1 MARRVSEL
9 VDVRIVQEAGD
20 APMAFLWRGRLYVV
34 REVLGHWRER
44 RDWWST
50 AAARALHGEEWPGDR
65 PSSSEGPSFAVW
77 SGQAAGSSGELPG
90 GVPGSGS
97 GSGAGGP
104 GGVPAGGSGPSPE
117 EHPAR
122 PGRSHASPAARGRHG
137 ATHRR
142 SHSRAV
148 AAGGVTGGAA
158 GGRDRESHEND
169 RGQGETGRPE
179 VSPEF
184 LLESECEV
192 WRVEASTGRAFG
204 SGVYDLSRT
213 PASNPA
219 ADSWRLLQVAD

>member
-9 VDVRIVQEAGD
+9 VDVRIVQEAGE

-65 PSSSEGPSFAVW
+65 PASSEGPSFAVW

-90 GVPGSGS
+90 GVPGG
-97 GSGAGGP
+97 GAGSAS
-104 GGVPAGGSGPSPE
+104 GGGAGQVSGGSGRASE
-117 EHPAR
+117 DHPAR
-122 PGRSHASPAARGRHG
+122 AGRSHGTPATHGRHG
-137 ATHRR
+137 PVHRR
-142 SHSRAV
+142 SH
-148 AAGGVTGGAA
+148 
-158 GGRDRESHEND
+158 GRSHENA
-169 RGQGETGRPE
+169 RVQGETVQPE
-179 VSPEF
+179 GAEEF
-184 LLESECEV
+184 LLDSECEV

-213 PASNPA
+213 PATNPA

>member
-65 PSSSEGPSFAVW
+65 PMSSEEPSFAVW
-77 SGQAAGSSGELPG
+77 SGQTAGSSGELPG
-90 GVPGSGS
+90 GVPGGAGSGV
-97 GSGAGGP
+97 GSGAGQMT
-104 GGVPAGGSGPSPE
+104 GGSGPAAAD
-117 EHPAR
+117 HPAR
-122 PGRSHASPAARGRHG
+122 AGRSHGSSTALGRHG
-137 ATHRR
+137 AAHRR
-142 SHSRAV
+142 VHSRP
-148 AAGGVTGGAA
+148 AAGGVA
-158 GGRDRESHEND
+158 GGHDREPHENP
-169 RGQGETGRPE
+169 RGQSENVQSAAPE
-179 VSPEF
+179 EF
-184 LLESECEV
+184 LLDSECEV

>member
-65 PSSSEGPSFAVW
+65 PASSEGPSFAVW
-77 SGQAAGSSGELPG
+77 SGQTAGSPGELPG
-90 GVPGSGS
+90 RVPG
-97 GSGAGGP
+97 GAGG
-104 GGVPAGGSGPSPE
+104 GAGQMAGGSGSASE
-117 EHPAR
+117 DHPAR
-122 PGRSHASPAARGRHG
+122 AGRSHGSSVPHGRHG
-137 ATHRR
+137 AVHRR
-142 SHSRAV
+142 THSRS
-148 AAGGVTGGAA
+148 AAGGVTGGH
-158 GGRDRESHEND
+158 DREPHENV
-169 RGQGETGRPE
+169 RSQGEDAQPAD
-179 VSPEF
+179 PQEF
-184 LLESECEV
+184 LLDSECEV